1 VWAANLSYNCQEVG
15 LASLPTFAFA
25 ENKEEKCIGLSDMKD
40 I

>member
-1 VWAANLSYNCQEVG
+1 VG

-40 I
+40 IWYATPVKGFV